1 MNVRTLR
8 GVALVLTALVV
19 VLHLYYIPKAGG
31 LWRDEAN
38 TAALASMPAVSDI
51 WQHLP
56 FESFPMLWP
65 LIVRL
70 LQSLGG
76 DSDLALRS
84 LGCIVGISAVGALWF
99 NARLLGFTAPVV
111 SLALLGFSPIVIR
124 SGDSMRAYGLGL
136 ALVLLLFALV
146 WKVATAP
153 RLATIILAAVV
164 TVASAQALY
173 HNAVL
178 VFAICVAGAIVAL
191 RNRQW
196 PRALTIVGMG
206 AIAALSL
213 LPYLEPI
220 QRARSWD
227 VVSVREFDLRI
238 FGARL
243 FEAVSGAGTIVGWLW
258 VLLLVLGVAAAV
270 ARQFREPAVT
280 TDDERS
286 RALYSLLAI
295 VISIAG
301 SFAFLRFVAYPT
313 QPWYYLPLL
322 GLVAVAVE
330 CSLAVLPMPR
340 ARVPARLL
348 FALAVVLLAG
358 APLWN
363 GLQLRQTN
371 IDLAADKL
379 REASAPGDVVLVAP
393 WYLGVSLDRYY
404 TGPAAKLT
412 IPPIDD
418 LRVQRYDLLKA
429 RMEAIEPMAPVLAA
443 LEAALRSG
451 KRVWVVGSLLFPP
464 PGELPPV
471 LAPAPFESV
480 GWNEGAYMSAWT
492 MQVSHFLQQH
502 ALAAEEVSLPT
513 TQPINAHETVQLLVV
528 SGWR

>member
-1 MNVRTLR
+1 MNARTLR
-8 GVALVLTALVV
+8 AVALVLTVLVV
-19 VLHLYYIPKAGG
+19 GFHVYYISKAGG

-70 LQSLGG
+70 VQSLGG
-76 DSDLALRS
+76 DSDFALRV
-84 LGCIVGISAVGALWF
+84 LGCIVGISALAALWL
-99 NARLLGFTAPVV
+99 NARVLGLTAPVI
-111 SLALLGFSPIVIR
+111 SLALLGFSPMVIR

-153 RLATIILAAVV
+153 STATIVLAAVV

-178 VFAICVAGAIVAL
+178 VFTICVAGAVVAM
-191 RNRQW
+191 RNRHW
-196 PRALTIVGMG
+196 SRAVIILGLG

-213 LPYLEPI
+213 LPYLDPI

-238 FGARL
+238 FAARL

-258 VLLLVLGVAAAV
+258 IFLVVGAV
-270 ARQFREPAVT
+270 ATALAALFYRREATPN
-280 TDDERS
+280 DDS
-286 RALYSLLAI
+286 DRALYSLLAI
-295 VISIAG
+295 GTSIAG
-301 SFAFLRFVAYPT
+301 SYAFLQFVAYPT

-322 GLVAVAVE
+322 GLLAVAIE
-330 CSLAVLPMPR
+330 CGLAALPLER
-340 ARVPARLL
+340 VRVPARLVL
-348 FALAVVLLAG
+348 ALVIVLLAA

-371 IDLAADKL
+371 IDLAAEKL
-379 REASAPGDVVLVAP
+379 RETAVAGDVVLVAP

-404 TGPAAKLT
+404 KDPATKVT

-418 LRVQRYDLLKA
+418 LRVQRYDLLKT
-429 RMEAIEPMAPVLAA
+429 RMEAAEPIAPVLAA
-443 LEAALRSG
+443 LERALRSG
-451 KRVWVVGSLLFPP
+451 NRVWVVGSLLFPA
-464 PGELPPV
+464 PGELPPI
-471 LAPAPFESV
+471 LAPAPLESF

-502 ALAAEEVSLPT
+502 ALAAEEVPLPSA
-513 TQPINAHETVQLLVV
+513 QPINSHETVQLLVV